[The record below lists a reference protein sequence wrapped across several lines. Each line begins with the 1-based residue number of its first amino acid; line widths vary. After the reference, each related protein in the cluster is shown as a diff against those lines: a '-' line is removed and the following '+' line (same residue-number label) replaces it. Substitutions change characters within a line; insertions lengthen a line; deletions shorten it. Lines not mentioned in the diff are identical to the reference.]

1 MWEFIVPLPDIQG
14 GKPGV
19 HNLHNSERT
28 SLGLLFSS
36 EWVTHQADMGLDFM
50 EIAPHLPFHC
60 RFFFVFGCGLSFLGG
75 FQCPPVNG
83 CSTTSC
89 NFGAFKEGDVY
100 TPFCQETF

>member
-36 EWVTHQADMGLDFM
+36 EWVTQPGGMGFDFIM
-50 EIAPHLPFHC
+50 IALLLQSRC
-60 RFFFVFGCGLSFLGG
+60 GFFVFGCGLSFLGG